1 MGSCEKFCGACY
13 CLFVC
18 CGGSGITSCFFL
30 PYAQKYIVSVLF
42 LKWLIY

>member
-1 MGSCEKFCGACY
+1 MLVIV
-13 CLFVC
+13 CLFAAVVVVVLLV
-18 CGGSGITSCFFL
+18 FL